1 MKNFKLDG
9 SGLQELTLEEQQEV
23 AGGFGLVLLA
33 ALGGLYTAYN
43 LGKVVGQEAYAISH
57 L

>member
-1 MKNFKLDG
+1 MKNFKLEA
-9 SGLQELTLEEQQEV
+9 SGLQELTWDEQQQV

-33 ALGGLYTAYN
+33 ALGGFYTAYN